1 MIYCF
6 VDKEI
11 AQSTRNDNELRKNES
26 VKENFLK
33 PKVGKMFGYKSNKRY

>member
-26 VKENFLK
+26 VKENFL
-33 PKVGKMFGYKSNKRY
+33 